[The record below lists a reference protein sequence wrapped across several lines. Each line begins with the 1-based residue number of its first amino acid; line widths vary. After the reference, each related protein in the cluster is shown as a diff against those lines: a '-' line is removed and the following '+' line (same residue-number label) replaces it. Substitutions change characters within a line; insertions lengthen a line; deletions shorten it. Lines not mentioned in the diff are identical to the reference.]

1 VSSSTGARLQSV
13 TPQHGLDLGT
23 RSGVLQ
29 YLRAHHVRIGTR
41 PVVIQRGFEN
51 YAGPTC
57 PGIGWT
63 CTTSAG
69 KVVVQFAANSAGN
82 QFQCT
87 AAPAGT
93 VTSSPDG
100 SSCTIVQV
108 SSGGSNSATCL
119 EQSNQSSGL
128 GQLCAISQENS
139 NGSNQAVVQQT
150 DTARSG
156 SAQDAT
162 QDAEISQVVQT
173 GSSGNNS
180 VSVTQSVNQQTG
192 TTGSGGSQSQDAHQI
207 AAVSQVSD
215 TGNNQ
220 ASVNESQVQN
230 EQIPTANGTKG
241 PAQPVNQTQNTACP
255 SSPCPNENAAVYQ
268 SSSLTDGG
276 TNNLA
281 IAESLAQKQGAPG
294 NNVSGSQ
301 TQGSADGGLNGHV
314 DQHSSGVSTA
324 SGTQNEQ
331 QQQSPTTGNT
341 PLNQTQF
348 DPAWFGSPQETNP
361 NNQYLINQA
370 IKQQASNNA
379 DQNIQIFTNCDTT
392 GTCAGNESATQNGVT
407 DTNSCT
413 GSICHIETDCS
424 STVEEGPPCTTPNN
438 NCDGRPCSPPPP
450 PPPPPEF
457 CSITNNCEIG

>member
-1 VSSSTGARLQSV
+1 
-13 TPQHGLDLGT
+13 
-23 RSGVLQ
+23 
-29 YLRAHHVRIGTR
+29 
-41 PVVIQRGFEN
+41 
-51 YAGPTC
+51 
-57 PGIGWT
+57 
-63 CTTSAG
+63 
-69 KVVVQFAANSAGN
+69 
-82 QFQCT
+82 
-87 AAPAGT
+87 
-93 VTSSPDG
+93 
-100 SSCTIVQV
+100 
-108 SSGGSNSATCL
+108 L
-119 EQSNQSSGL
+119 EQSNQSSGP

-139 NGSNQAVVQQT
+139 DGSNQAVVQQT

-156 SAQDAT
+156 SAQIAS
-162 QDAEISQVVQT
+162 QDAEISQVVDT

-180 VSVTQSVNQQTG
+180 VSITQYVNQQTG
-192 TTGSGGSQSQDAHQI
+192 TPTGTGAESQDAQQV

-241 PAQPVNQTQNTACP
+241 PAQPVLQTQNTACTP
-255 SSPCPNENAAVYQ
+255 SPTWCPNENAAVYQ
-268 SSSLTDGG
+268 TSSLTDGG

-301 TQGSADGGLNGHV
+301 TQGSPLGGLNGHV

-324 SGTQNEQ
+324 SGTQNEL

-341 PLNQTQF
+341 PLNQTQY

-370 IKQQASNNA
+370 INQQASNNA
-379 DQNIQIFTNCDTT
+379 NQNSEIFTNCDTT
-392 GTCAGNESATQNGVT
+392 GTCTGNESATQNGVT

-413 GSICHIETDCS
+413 GSICHIGLDCS
-424 STVEEGPPCTTPNN
+424 TGDACTLVNN
-438 NCDGRPCSPPPP
+438 NCENAPCELPPPP
-450 PPPPPEF
+450 PPPPDF
-457 CSITNNCEIG
+457 CTFNICEIG